1 MSEEVIIDTL
11 HELLNLVSV
20 KKLKSKLPFPLIGAA
35 QMPSLLSITTKV
47 PLYSLFHHSKL
58 ITYGTFLKPQC
69 FTFPFTD
76 LSIYLA
82 ALGRSCVGSSLPHAA
97 LSLQHSDSLVAV
109 LGLSSCSMWA

>member
-1 MSEEVIIDTL
+1 
-11 HELLNLVSV
+11 
-20 KKLKSKLPFPLIGAA
+20 
-35 QMPSLLSITTKV
+35 MPSLLSITTKV

-97 LSLQHSDSLVAV
+97 LSLQRSDSLVAV